1 MPIQVSV
8 RDSRELRAAV
18 LAIASVGK
26 EIQAQ
31 LRAQTKRVVAP
42 EWEKGIAERVHGRQ
56 DTAVLLRSARV
67 QVRDTNVVLRS
78 GAVGKFK
85 DLTKAVEFGADQN
98 RTKTYDSRRGSKRFK
113 VTRHTT
119 RQLPPKYRSGRVV
132 YPAAKDM
139 IPRLIALW
147 VQTTIKTFHLA
158 LERK

>member
-18 LAIASVGK
+18 LAIASVGRDLK
-26 EIQAQ
+26 AQ

-85 DLTKAVEFGADQN
+85 DLTKAVEFGGD
-98 RTKTYDSRRGSKRFK
+98 RERKKTYQSHRGAARFD
-113 VTRHTT
+113 VTRHTS
-119 RQLPPKYRSGRVV
+119 RQLPPKYRKGRVV
-132 YPAAKDM
+132 YPAATDL
-139 IPRLIALW
+139 IPRLVALW
-147 VQTTIKTFHLA
+147 VQTTIRTFHEA
-158 LERK
+158 IEKR